1 MRTIFVPLTCYI
13 PPRTLAQV
21 RSSSVSWLHTQGLG
35 QSAFLELSH
44 VRFFAAQ
51 PRFLNSLP
59 TAEIGTGFV
68 EGIVIGQTSVYQ
80 RGVKIHTQY
89 AVLFL
94 IKSQPTLQQLH
105 FDDQFVIVHRVI
117 LVSAERIVK
126 PCRNARLGEAH
137 RMLDFALWRPQ
148 HEGPQ

>member
-59 TAEIGTGFV
+59 TAEIG
-68 EGIVIGQTSVYQ
+68 
-80 RGVKIHTQY
+80 
-89 AVLFL
+89 AAL
-94 IKSQPTLQQLH
+94 IKGVIARQLASR
-105 FDDQFVIVHRVI
+105 QCGVEI
-117 LVSAERIVK
+117 SA
-126 PCRNARLGEAH
+126 
-137 RMLDFALWRPQ
+137 
-148 HEGPQ
+148 